1 MMMKVLETENLS
13 RGWLGQA
20 IVRWS
25 VPRIT
30 TARVRQWTKGR
41 LQLTGGTN
49 GRHTN
54 GRHRDR
60 LRQRRED
67 VFLPN
72 GVDRRRAD
80 VGHVLLELL
89 VHALGIRGI
98 DAIHPDPRAQ
108 PLAAV
113 ALAAEGVTLARQR
126 DEREFVLQ
134 GERGVIPHVVRGEVP
149 VGHAVGEDVEI
160 LRTEVA
166 PLVGG
171 GGEGVQALAR
181 YGDLLQASTGFGQ
194 GGNNVRAV
202 ADPPLPA
209 SVAVVCRGSPDG
221 ITSEVTRGGGG
232 GPAAAASAPMADR
245 MSKRI
250 TVRNAIVSGVECI
263 VIRKRERVCGL
274 ARVCLAVGQGREPGD
289 LNDV

>member
-1 MMMKVLETENLS
+1 MKVLETENLS
-13 RGWLGQA
+13 RRWLGQA

-41 LQLTGGTN
+41 LQLTGG
-49 GRHTN
+49 TN

-98 DAIHPDPRAQ
+98 DAIHPDPCAQ

-126 DEREFVLQ
+126 DEREFVLH

-202 ADPPLPA
+202 ADPPSPA
-209 SVAVVCRGSPDG
+209 SVAVVCRGRQDG
-221 ITSEVTRGGGG
+221 IDSEVTRGGGERAGRGRVGADGRQDEQENYRSRCHCFERRVHRNTKEGKGVRIGAGLFG
-232 GPAAAASAPMADR
+232 GWA
-245 MSKRI
+245 
-250 TVRNAIVSGVECI
+250 
-263 VIRKRERVCGL
+263 
-274 ARVCLAVGQGREPGD
+274 GQGAGGSQ
-289 LNDV
+289 